1 MKAIVKSKAEPG
13 LWIEDVPEPT
23 MGINAVMIR
32 VKRGGICGTDLHI
45 YNWDAWAQSTIKVPT
60 TIGHEF
66 VGELVDVGSNV
77 VDFAVG
83 DIVSVEGHLVC
94 GRCRNC
100 MAGKR
105 ALCVN
110 TRGVGVNTNGGF
122 AEFIA
127 VPYTNIWKHKPDIDL
142 DVAAIFDPFGN
153 AVHTALEFEVFGED
167 VLITGAGPI
176 GIMAAAVAKHA
187 GARNIVITDINPF
200 RLELAE
206 KMGHVTRAVDVSKTS
221 ITDVQKELG
230 MKEGFDVGMEMSG
243 VPAAFKD
250 MLANMFHGGNIA
262 FLGIPADQFAIDW
275 KTVIFNMITIKGIYG
290 RQMYE
295 TWYQMSN
302 LLDAGVDISPVITH
316 RYSYKD
322 FELGFEAI
330 REGNCGK
337 VVLDFEEI
345 R

>member
-13 LWIEDVPEPT
+13 LWIEDVPEPE
-23 MGINAVMIR
+23 MGINDVMIR
-32 VKRGGICGTDLHI
+32 VKKGGICGTDLHI
-45 YNWDAWAQSTIKVPT
+45 YNWDAWAQGTIKVPT

-66 VGELVDVGSNV
+66 VGEIVDVGSNV
-77 VDFAVG
+77 VDFQAG

-105 ALCVN
+105 ALCAN
-110 TRGVGVNTNGGF
+110 TRGVGVNINGGF
-122 AEFIA
+122 AEYIA
-127 VPYTNIWKHKPDIDL
+127 APYTNIWKHKPGIDL

-153 AVHTALEFEVFGED
+153 AVHTALAFEVFGED

-176 GIMAAAVAKHA
+176 GIMAAAVARHA
-187 GARNIVITDINPF
+187 GARHIVITDMNPF

-206 KMGHVTRAVDVSKTS
+206 KMGDVTVAVNIRKRNLK
-221 ITDVQKELG
+221 DVQKELG

-250 MLANMFHGGNIA
+250 ILANTFHGGNIA

-275 KTVIFNMITIKGIYG
+275 RTVIFNMITIKGIYG

-302 LLDAGVDISPVITH
+302 LLEAGVDIKPVITH
-316 RYSYKD
+316 RFSYKD
-322 FELGFEAI
+322 FEKGFEAI
-330 REGNCGK
+330 KKGNCGK
-337 VVLDFEEI
+337 VVLDFEEM
-345 R
+345 

>member
-1 MKAIVKSKAEPG
+1 MQAIVKSKAEPG
-13 LWIEDVPEPT
+13 LWIEDVPEPE
-23 MGINAVMIR
+23 MSINDVMIR
-32 VKRGGICGTDLHI
+32 VKKGGICGTDLHI

-66 VGELVDVGSNV
+66 VGEIVEVGSNV
-77 VDFAVG
+77 NDFQVG
-83 DIVSVEGHLVC
+83 DIVSAEGHLVC

-100 MAGKR
+100 MAGRR
-105 ALCVN
+105 ALCAN
-110 TRGVGVNTNGGF
+110 TRGIGVNTNGGF

-127 VPYTNIWKHKPDIDL
+127 VPMTNIWKHKPDINL
-142 DVAAIFDPFGN
+142 EVAAIFDPFGN

-187 GARNIVITDINPF
+187 GARNIVITDVNPF

-206 KMGHVTRAVDVSKTS
+206 KMGHVTKAVDVRTTELKE
-221 ITDVQKELG
+221 VQKDLG

-243 VPAAFKD
+243 VPSAFTD
-250 MLANMFHGGNIA
+250 MLANMFHGGKIA
-262 FLGIPADQFAIDW
+262 FLGIPSEQFAIDW

-295 TWYQMSN
+295 TWYQMTVMLQSG
-302 LLDAGVDISPVITH
+302 LDITPVITH
-316 RYSYKD
+316 RHHYTEYEK
-322 FELGFEAI
+322 GFAAMVSGES
-330 REGNCGK
+330 GK
-337 VVLDFEEI
+337 VVLSWE
-345 R
+345 

>member
-1 MKAIVKSKAEPG
+1 MKAIVKSRAEQG
-13 LWIEDVPEPT
+13 LWIEDVVEPQ
-23 MGINAVMIR
+23 MGINDVMIR

-66 VGELVDVGSNV
+66 VGEIVDVGSNV
-77 VDFAVG
+77 VDFNAG
-83 DIVSVEGHLVC
+83 DLVSVEGHLVC

-105 ALCVN
+105 ALCAN
-110 TRGVGVNTNGGF
+110 TRGVGVNTDGGF

-127 VPYTNIWKHKPDIDL
+127 VPYTNIWKHKPGIDL

-187 GARNIVITDINPF
+187 GARNIVITDVNPF

-206 KMGHVTRAVDVSKTS
+206 RMGDVTKAVDVSKTS
-221 ITDVQKELG
+221 IEDVQKELG

-243 VPAAFKD
+243 VPQAFKD
-250 MLANMFHGGNIA
+250 MLANMFHGGKIA
-262 FLGIPADQFAIDW
+262 FLGIPSAEFDVNW

-302 LLDAGVDISPVITH
+302 LLESGVDIKPVITH
-316 RYSYKD
+316 RFSYKD
-322 FELGFEAI
+322 FEQGFAAI
-330 REGNCGK
+330 KEGDCGK
-337 VVLDFEEI
+337 VVLDFESI
-345 R
+345 

>member
-13 LWIEDVPEPT
+13 LWIEDVPEPEMT
-23 MGINAVMIR
+23 INDVMIR
-32 VKRGGICGTDLHI
+32 TKKGGICGTDLHI

-66 VGELVDVGSNV
+66 VGEIVEVGSNV
-77 VDFAVG
+77 VDFKIG
-83 DIVSVEGHLVC
+83 DIVSAEGHLVF
-94 GRCRNC
+94 
-100 MAGKR
+100 
-105 ALCVN
+105 
-110 TRGVGVNTNGGF
+110 GVNTNGGF

-127 VPYTNIWKHKPDIDL
+127 MPYTNIWKHKPDINL

-206 KMGHVTRAVDVSKTS
+206 KMGHVTKAIDVSKTS
-221 ITDVQKELG
+221 IKEVQKELG

-250 MLANMFHGGNIA
+250 MLANMFHGGKIA
-262 FLGIPADQFAIDW
+262 FLGIPSEQFAIDW

-302 LLDAGVDISPVITH
+302 LLEAGVDISPVITH
-316 RYSYKD
+316 RYPYQE
-322 FELGFEAI
+322 FEKGFEAV
-330 REGNCGK
+330 RSGNSGK
-337 VVLDFEEI
+337 VILDFEEI
-345 R
+345 

>member
-13 LWIEDVPEPT
+13 LWIEDVAEPE
-23 MGINAVMIR
+23 MGINDVMIR

-45 YNWDAWAQSTIKVPT
+45 YNWDEWAQETIKVPT

-66 VGELVDVGSNV
+66 VGEIVDVGSNV
-77 VDFAVG
+77 LDFKSG

-105 ALCVN
+105 ALCAN

-127 VPYTNIWKHKPDIDL
+127 VPQTNIWKHKPRIDL

-176 GIMAAAVAKHA
+176 GIMAASVAKHA
-187 GARNIVITDINPF
+187 GARNIVITDVNPF

-206 KMGHVTRAVDVSKTS
+206 KMGQVTKAVDVSKQS
-221 ITDVQKELG
+221 IKDVQKELG

-250 MLANMFHGGNIA
+250 MLANMFHGGKIA
-262 FLGIPADQFAIDW
+262 FLGIPSAEFDVNW

-302 LLDAGVDISPVITH
+302 LLEAGVDIKPVITH
-316 RYSYKD
+316 RYSYED
-322 FELGFEAI
+322 FDQGFAAI
-330 REGNCGK
+330 KEGNCGK

-345 R
+345 

>member
-23 MGINAVMIR
+23 LGINDVMIR

-45 YNWDAWAQSTIKVPT
+45 YNWDAWAQETITIPT
-60 TIGHEF
+60 VIGHEF
-66 VGELVDVGSNV
+66 AGEIVEVGSNV
-77 VDFAVG
+77 IDFAVG
-83 DIVSVEGHLVC
+83 DIVSGEGHLVC

-100 MAGKR
+100 MAGR
-105 ALCVN
+105 RYLCAY
-110 TRGVGVNTNGGF
+110 TKGIGVNTDGGF
-122 AEFIA
+122 AEYIA
-127 VPYTNIWKHKPDIDL
+127 MPMTNIWKHKPDIDP

-153 AVHTALEFEVFGED
+153 AVHTALAFEVFGED

-187 GARNIVITDINPF
+187 GARNIVITDINEF

-206 KMGHVTRAVDVSKTS
+206 KMGHATKAVDVSKTS
-221 ITDVQKELG
+221 VKDVQKELG
-230 MKEGFDVGMEMSG
+230 IKEGFDVGFEMSG
-243 VPAAFKD
+243 NPAAFNE
-250 MLANMFHGGNIA
+250 MLANMFHGGKIA
-262 FLGIPADQFAIDW
+262 FLGIPGEPFAVDW

-290 RQMYE
+290 RKMYE

-302 LLDAGVDISPVITH
+302 LLEAGVDIKPVITH

-322 FELGFEAI
+322 FKKAFAAI
-330 REGNCGK
+330 KEGNCGK
-337 VVLDFEEI
+337 VVLDFEDI
-345 R
+345 

>member
-13 LWIEDVPEPT
+13 LWIEDVPEPK
-23 MGINAVMIR
+23 MGINDVMIR

-45 YNWDAWAQSTIKVPT
+45 YNWDAWAQETIKVPT
-60 TIGHEF
+60 IIGHEF

-77 VDFAVG
+77 LDFEIG

-94 GRCRNC
+94 GRCRHC
-100 MAGKR
+100 MAGR
-105 ALCVN
+105 RSLCAN
-110 TRGVGVNTNGGF
+110 TTGVGVNTNGGF

-187 GARNIVITDINPF
+187 GARNIVITDVNPF

-206 KMGHVTRAVDVSKTS
+206 KMGHVTKAVDVNKTS
-221 ITDVQKELG
+221 IKDVQKELG

-243 VPAAFKD
+243 VPVAFKD
-250 MLANMFHGGNIA
+250 MLANMFHGGKIA
-262 FLGIPADQFAIDW
+262 VLGIPAEQFAVDW

-302 LLDAGVDISPVITH
+302 LLGAGVDISPVITH
-316 RYSYKD
+316 RYCYKD
-322 FELGFEAI
+322 FEQAFDAI
-330 REGNCGK
+330 KEGNCGK
-337 VVLDFEEI
+337 VVLDFDGI
-345 R
+345 

>member
-13 LWIEDVPEPT
+13 LWIEEVPEPQ
-23 MGINAVMIR
+23 MGINDVLIR
-32 VKRGGICGTDLHI
+32 VKKGGICGTDLHI
-45 YNWDAWAQSTIKVPT
+45 YNWDAWAQSTIKIPT
-60 TIGHEF
+60 IIGHEF
-66 VGELVDVGSNV
+66 VGEIVDVGSNV
-77 VDFAVG
+77 VDFKPG
-83 DIVSVEGHLVC
+83 DIVSAEGHLVC

-100 MAGKR
+100 MAGRR
-105 ALCVN
+105 ALCAN
-110 TRGVGVNTNGGF
+110 TRGIGVNTDGGF
-122 AEFIA
+122 AEYIA
-127 VPYTNIWKHKPDIDL
+127 VPFTNIWKHRPDIDL
-142 DVAAIFDPFGN
+142 EVAAIFDPFGN

-206 KMGHVTRAVDVSKTS
+206 RMGDVTRAVNISKTS
-221 ITDVQKELG
+221 LKDVQKELG

-250 MLANMFHGGNIA
+250 MLANMFHGGKIA
-262 FLGIPADQFAIDW
+262 FLGIPPEPFAIDW

-322 FELGFEAI
+322 FEAGFESI
-330 REGNCGK
+330 RNGNCGK
-337 VVLDFEEI
+337 VVLDFSDI
-345 R
+345 

>member
-13 LWIEDVPEPT
+13 LWIEDVPEPE
-23 MGINAVMIR
+23 MGINDVLIR
-32 VKRGGICGTDLHI
+32 VKKGGICGTDLHI

-66 VGELVDVGSNV
+66 VGEIVNLGSNV
-77 VDFAVG
+77 VDFQSG
-83 DIVSVEGHLVC
+83 DTVSVEGHLVC

-105 ALCVN
+105 ALCAN

-122 AEFIA
+122 AEYIA
-127 VPYTNIWKHKPDIDL
+127 VPYTNIWKHKPGIDL

-200 RLELAE
+200 RLDLAE
-206 KMGHVTRAVDVSKTS
+206 KMGHVTRVIDVRKTS
-221 ITDVQKELG
+221 IKDVQKELD

-250 MLANMFHGGNIA
+250 MLANMFHGGHIA
-262 FLGIPADQFAIDW
+262 FLGIPSEQFAIDW

-302 LLDAGVDISPVITH
+302 LLEAGVDIKPVITH

-322 FELGFEAI
+322 FEQGFEAI
-330 REGNCGK
+330 KEGNCGK
-337 VVLDFEEI
+337 VVLDFEQI
-345 R
+345 

>member
-13 LWIEDVPEPT
+13 LWIEDVPEPE
-23 MGINAVMIR
+23 MAINDVMIR
-32 VKRGGICGTDLHI
+32 VKKGGICGTDLHI

-66 VGELVDVGSNV
+66 VGEIVDVGSNV
-77 VDFAVG
+77 LDFKAG

-100 MAGKR
+100 MAGRR
-105 ALCVN
+105 ALCAN

-127 VPYTNIWKHKPDIDL
+127 VPVTNIWKHKPDIDL
-142 DVAAIFDPFGN
+142 EVAAIYDPFGN
-153 AVHTALEFEVFGED
+153 AVHTSLAFEVFGED

-187 GARNIVITDINPF
+187 GARNIVITDVNPF

-206 KMGHVTRAVDVSKTS
+206 KMGHVTRAINVKETS
-221 ITDVQKELG
+221 IKDVQKELG
-230 MKEGFDVGMEMSG
+230 MKEGFDVGFEMSG
-243 VPAAFKD
+243 IPTAFTD
-250 MLANMFHGGNIA
+250 MLANMYHGGSIA
-262 FLGIPADQFAIDW
+262 LLGIPSEQFAIDW
-275 KTVIFNMITIKGIYG
+275 KTVVFNMITIKGIYG

-295 TWYQMSN
+295 TWYQMSV
-302 LLDAGVDISPVITH
+302 LLETGVDISPVITH

-322 FELGFEAI
+322 FEKGFEAI
-330 REGNCGK
+330 KEGNCGK
-337 VVLDFEEI
+337 VVLDFGEI
-345 R
+345 

>member
-1 MKAIVKSKAEPG
+1 MKAIVKSRAEPG
-13 LWIEDVPEPT
+13 LWIEDVPVPE
-23 MGINAVMIR
+23 MGINDVMIR
-32 VKRGGICGTDLHI
+32 VKKGGICGTDLHI

-66 VGELVDVGSNV
+66 VGEIVDVGSNV
-77 VDFAVG
+77 VDFQVG

-105 ALCVN
+105 ALCAN
-110 TRGVGVNTNGGF
+110 TRGIGVNMDGGF

-153 AVHTALEFEVFGED
+153 AVHTALAFEVFGED

-176 GIMAAAVAKHA
+176 GIMAASVAKHA
-187 GARNIVITDINPF
+187 GARNIVITDINTF
-200 RLELAE
+200 RLGLAE
-206 KMGHVTRAVDVSKTS
+206 SMGAVTKAVNVSKQS
-221 ITDVQKELG
+221 IKDVQRELG

-262 FLGIPADQFAIDW
+262 FLGIPSEQFAIDW

-322 FELGFEAI
+322 FEEGFQAI
-330 REGNCGK
+330 KEGNCGK

-345 R
+345 

>member
-13 LWIEDVPEPT
+13 LWIEDVPEPE
-23 MGINAVMIR
+23 MGINDVLIR
-32 VKRGGICGTDLHI
+32 VKKGGICGTDLHI

-66 VGELVDVGSNV
+66 VGEIVNLGSNV
-77 VDFAVG
+77 VDFQSG
-83 DIVSVEGHLVC
+83 DTVSVEGHLVC

-105 ALCVN
+105 ALCAN

-122 AEFIA
+122 AEYIA
-127 VPYTNIWKHKPDIDL
+127 VPYTNIWKHKPVIDL

-200 RLELAE
+200 RLDLAE
-206 KMGHVTRAVDVSKTS
+206 KMGHVTRAIDVRKTS
-221 ITDVQKELG
+221 IKDVQKELD
-230 MKEGFDVGMEMSG
+230 MKGGFDVGMEMSG

-250 MLANMFHGGNIA
+250 MLANMFHGGHIA
-262 FLGIPADQFAIDW
+262 FLGIPSEQFAIDW

-302 LLDAGVDISPVITH
+302 LLEAGVDIKPVITH

-322 FELGFEAI
+322 FEQGFEAI
-330 REGNCGK
+330 KEGNCGK
-337 VVLDFEEI
+337 VVLDFEQI
-345 R
+345 

>member
-13 LWIEDVPEPT
+13 LWIEDVPEPS
-23 MGINAVMIR
+23 MGINDVMIR

-45 YNWDAWAQSTIKVPT
+45 YNWDAWAQATIKIPT

-66 VGELVDVGSNV
+66 VGEIVDVGSNV
-77 VDFAVG
+77 VDFAAG

-105 ALCVN
+105 ALCAN

-122 AEFIA
+122 AELIA
-127 VPYTNIWKHKPDIDL
+127 VPYTNIWKHKPGIDL

-187 GARNIVITDINPF
+187 GARNIVITDVNKF
-200 RLELAE
+200 RLDLAE
-206 KMGHVTRAVDVSKTS
+206 KMGDVTKAVDVSKTS
-221 ITDVQKELG
+221 IKDVQKELG

-243 VPAAFKD
+243 VPQAFKD
-250 MLANMFHGGNIA
+250 MLDNMFHGGKIA
-262 FLGIPADQFAIDW
+262 FLGIPSEEFAINW
-275 KTVIFNMITIKGIYG
+275 KTVIFNMITVKGIYG

-302 LLDAGVDISPVITH
+302 LLDAGLDIKPVITH
-316 RYSYKD
+316 KFAARD
-322 FELGFEAI
+322 FEQGFAAI
-330 REGNCGK
+330 KEGNCGK
-337 VVLDFEEI
+337 VVLDFEEM
-345 R
+345 

>member
-13 LWIEDVPEPT
+13 LWIEDVPEPE
-23 MGINAVMIR
+23 MGINDVLIR

-45 YNWDAWAQSTIKVPT
+45 YNWDDWAQATIKIPT
-60 TIGHEF
+60 IIGHEF
-66 VGELVDVGSNV
+66 VGEIMDVGTNV
-77 VDFAVG
+77 VDFSPG
-83 DIVSVEGHLVC
+83 DLVSVEGHLVC

-105 ALCVN
+105 ALCAY
-110 TRGVGVNTNGGF
+110 TKGVGVNTNGGF
-122 AEFIA
+122 AEYIA
-127 VPYTNIWKHKPDIDL
+127 VPHTNIWKHKPGIDL

-187 GARNIVITDINPF
+187 GARNIVITDVNPF
-200 RLELAE
+200 RLGLAE
-206 KMGHVTRAVDVSKTS
+206 KMGHVTRAVDVRKTS
-221 ITDVQKELG
+221 IRQVQKELG

-243 VPAAFKD
+243 VAAAFKE
-250 MLANMFHGGNIA
+250 MLANMFHGGKIA
-262 FLGIPADQFAIDW
+262 FLGIPAQQFEIDW

-302 LLDAGVDISPVITH
+302 LIDAGVDISPVITH

-322 FELGFEAI
+322 FELAFEAI
-330 REGNCGK
+330 KEGNCGK

-345 R
+345 